1 MYCVVLCTASNSE
14 AETIA
19 SALVENKL
27 CACINL
33 IPGVKSFFQWKGR
46 LEVEKESLLIIKTET
61 RMIDRL
67 IDEIKKLHSYEVPE
81 IIALPITDGYNEYLN
96 WIGDSLT

>member
-14 AETIA
+14 AEMIA
-19 SALVENKL
+19 AALVEQKL
-27 CACINL
+27 CACINV
-33 IPGVKSFFQWKGR
+33 IPEVKSFFQWKGR
-46 LEVEKESLLIIKTET
+46 LEEEKESLLIIKTET

-67 IDEIKKLHSYEVPE
+67 IDAIKKLHSYEVPE
-81 IIALPITDGYNEYLN
+81 IITLPITSGYSEYLG

>member
-1 MYCVVLCTASNSE
+1 M
-14 AETIA
+14 IA

-27 CACINL
+27 CACINV
-33 IPGVKSFFQWKGR
+33 IPGVKSFFQWEGR